1 MTTRKTKSRSQ
12 KAAARKGQRSAP
24 KAMTRTPVAD
34 ITLEQ
39 QIIGATFLGTV
50 KNYFS
55 HLHVFAVR
63 LEAPLALGDT
73 IRIKGHTTDL
83 AQKVESLQVEH
94 LSVQSAAPGE
104 TIALRVADKVR
115 VGDAVYRV

>member
-1 MTTRKTKSRSQ
+1 MTTKKIKSQAQQTPAQ
-12 KAAARKGQRSAP
+12 KDKPIAP
-24 KAMTRTPVAD
+24 AVPRTPVEE

-39 QIIGATFLGTV
+39 QIVGATFLGKV

-55 HLHVFAVR
+55 DLHVFAIR

-83 AQKVESLQVEH
+83 TQKVEHMQVDH
-94 LSVQSAAPGE
+94 LNVQSAAPGE
-104 TIALRVADKVR
+104 AAAIPAADKVR
-115 VGDAVYRV
+115 LGDAVYRV

>member
-1 MTTRKTKSRSQ
+1 MTTKKTKTRPR
-12 KAAARKGQRSAP
+12 KAAAKKEKPSLP
-24 KAMTRTPVAD
+24 KTPVAD
-34 ITLEQ
+34 ITPEQ
-39 QIIGATFLGTV
+39 QIIGATFLGKV

-83 AQKVESLQVEH
+83 TQKVDHMQVDH
-94 LSVQSAAPGE
+94 LNVQSAAPGE
-104 TIALRVADKVR
+104 SAAIAAADKVR
-115 VGDAVYRV
+115 LGDAVFRV